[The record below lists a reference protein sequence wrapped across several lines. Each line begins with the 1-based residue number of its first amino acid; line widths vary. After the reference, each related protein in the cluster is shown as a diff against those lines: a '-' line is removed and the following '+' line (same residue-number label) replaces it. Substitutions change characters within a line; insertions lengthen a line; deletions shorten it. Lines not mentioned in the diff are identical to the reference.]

1 MTDQD
6 NPTRDAQP
14 AIDSGADVIRA
25 VNGWCFERSM
35 YVVAIGRVAYHDRYH
50 CRVQPAYGA
59 DVLCVE
65 SDTLSGLLERLNR
78 WHTTGKPDG

>member
-25 VNGWCFERSM
+25 VNAWCFERSM
-35 YVVAIGRVAYHDRYH
+35 YVVAIGRVAHHDRYH
-50 CRVQPAYGA
+50 VRVQPAHGA

-65 SDTLSGLLERLNR
+65 SDTVSGVLEGLNS
-78 WHTTGKPDG
+78 WHARRSSP